1 MLYNPFTFQD
11 VVTPLHHYPSLPHYD
26 CPAFPKFTL
35 TRMLYPCESW
45 QCASPIHFKHA
56 RECFY
61 CWVWYF
67 VVCVCVL
74 CTQVCP
80 TIFSFLFGVSL
91 HVKVSNNFNLRI
103 KACTDIFIQ
112 IVYADIDACLICSF
126 LVSFMVDARGGAM
139 RGCRHNGLRIIIP
152 PRKCSA
158 PTRVTCRLVKRHRL
172 ATMPPMVEGDGLA
185 SRIIEVG
192 PSGAQFLG

>member
-1 MLYNPFTFQD
+1 MLS
-11 VVTPLHHYPSLPHYD
+11 HHYIIILLYLTMTVLLSLNLHSPE
-26 CPAFPKFTL
+26 CSTL
-35 TRMLYPCESW
+35 VNPDSVPVPYISSMPGNVSTV
-45 QCASPIHFKHA
+45 
-56 RECFY
+56 ECGILL
-61 CWVWYF
+61 
-67 VVCVCVL
+67 CVCVL